1 MRERTT
7 LRPQR
12 EVVFFNFLNKEQT
25 MGFLMHVELLVVL
38 APALVSVLACAVAN
52 SSGLGWLLDRHLTA
66 PIRSMLASRE
76 HVQTIISWVTN
87 LGFVG
92 GAIGAV
98 FGFGE
103 NSMEAY
109 LLGAAV
115 ALTSVLII
123 IRLSRL
129 ATALAKNEAATAH
142 RKLAGTVRSIVKGEL
157 KAAARKSP
165 GPRRLGVRLA
175 CTGECKAAALKRA
188 RPAPRMRRTPPK

>member
-1 MRERTT
+1 
-7 LRPQR
+7 
-12 EVVFFNFLNKEQT
+12 VAFINFLTKEQT

-38 APALVSVLACAVAN
+38 APAFASVLACAGAN
-52 SSGLGWLLDRHLTA
+52 SSGLGRLLDRHLTA

-103 NSMEAY
+103 NSSEAY
-109 LLGAAV
+109 LLGAAI

-123 IRLSRL
+123 VTLSRL
-129 ATALAKNEAATAH
+129 AAALAKNEAATAH
-142 RKLAGTVRSIVKGEL
+142 RKTAGAVRSIVRGEL
-157 KAAARKSP
+157 KAAARESS
-165 GPRRLGVRLA
+165 GPRRLRSVRKA
-175 CTGECKAAALKRA
+175 CTGECSAAALKTA

>member
-1 MRERTT
+1 
-7 LRPQR
+7 
-12 EVVFFNFLNKEQT
+12 

-38 APALVSVLACAVAN
+38 APALASVLACAVAN
-52 SSGLGWLLDRHLTA
+52 SSGLGRLFDRHLTA

-76 HVQTIISWVTN
+76 HVQTIISWVEN
-87 LGFVG
+87 LGVVG
-92 GAIGAV
+92 GAIAA
-98 FGFGE
+98 FLGFGE

-157 KAAARKSP
+157 KAAARESSV
-165 GPRRLGVRLA
+165 PRRLLSVRMA
-175 CTGECKAAALKRA
+175 CTGECNAAALKRA
-188 RPAPRMRRTPPK
+188 RPAPRIRRTPPK